1 MRPDRR
7 TSTIA
12 ALLGVLLLVTA
23 IGGPATA
30 APAATTPAQPSEH
43 ATSEYAQTDAEATD
57 NLTAEDILD
66 GYRQRVSSL
75 ETLTLTV
82 QSDANSSSYSSSS
95 TQSIWVDFENNRI
108 RTERNS
114 SYGETVTVRNES
126 GTVSY
131 NVEENTVSRYD
142 YTFDD
147 QYGDQFG
154 LGPVF
159 NNSDVT
165 YEGTE
170 TIGGTEAYRLD
181 AEPETEYGDASYDV
195 TIWLS
200 TETDLPIQYEM
211 SSDGEYS
218 YEVTQ
223 RYTNVTVNET
233 ISDERF
239 TIDIP
244 DDAER
249 PDTST
254 PEFYSY
260 DSESELRANTS
271 QSVPEPTVPE
281 NYSFDSGYVTDG
293 EEYSSVTLSY
303 TTDSD
308 DSLTVSKRAA
318 STYNYS
324 QHDSFEE
331 VTVGNRTGYYN
342 EFDYGETNIS
352 ILVWESGDHQYTV
365 YGSLNE
371 SETIAVAESV
381 APE

>member
-1 MRPDRR
+1 M
-7 TSTIA
+7 A
-12 ALLGVLLLVTA
+12 
-23 IGGPATA
+23 
-30 APAATTPAQPSEH
+30 
-43 ATSEYAQTDAEATD
+43 
-57 NLTAEDILD
+57 
-66 GYRQRVSSL
+66 
-75 ETLTLTV
+75 
-82 QSDANSSSYSSSS
+82 
-95 TQSIWVDFENNRI
+95 
-108 RTERNS
+108 
-114 SYGETVTVRNES
+114 
-126 GTVSY
+126 
-131 NVEENTVSRYD
+131 
-142 YTFDD
+142 
-147 QYGDQFG
+147 
-154 LGPVF
+154 
-159 NNSDVT
+159 
-165 YEGTE
+165 
-170 TIGGTEAYRLD
+170 
-181 AEPETEYGDASYDV
+181 
-195 TIWLS
+195 
-200 TETDLPIQYEM
+200 
-211 SSDGEYS
+211 SDGEYS
-218 YEVTQ
+218 YEATQ

-233 ISDERF
+233 VSDGRF
-239 TIDIP
+239 TLDIP

-281 NYSFDSGYVTDG
+281 DYSFDSGYVTDG

>member
-1 MRPDRR
+1 MRPDKR
-7 TSTIA
+7 TAMIT
-12 ALLGVLLLVTA
+12 ALLGALLLVTA

-30 APAATTPAQPSEH
+30 APAATTPAQSSIH
-43 ATSEYAQTDAEATD
+43 DTSASAQTDAEVD

-66 GYRQRVSSL
+66 DYRQRVSSL

-82 QSDANSSSYSSSS
+82 QSNANSSSYSSSS

-108 RTERNS
+108 RTERHS

-131 NVEENTVSRYD
+131 NVEDNTVSRYD

-147 QYGDQFG
+147 QYGDRFG

-170 TIGGTEAYRLD
+170 TIDGAEAYRLD

-195 TIWLS
+195 TIWLH
-200 TETDLPIQYEM
+200 TETTLPIQYEM
-211 SSDGEYS
+211 ASDGEYS

-233 ISDERF
+233 VSDGRF
-239 TIDIP
+239 TLDIP